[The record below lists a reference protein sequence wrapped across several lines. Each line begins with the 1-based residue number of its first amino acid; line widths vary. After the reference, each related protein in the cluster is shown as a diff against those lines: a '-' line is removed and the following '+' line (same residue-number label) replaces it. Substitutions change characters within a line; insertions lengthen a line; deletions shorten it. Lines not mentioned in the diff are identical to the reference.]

1 MRYEQTTSAAA
12 TVAQAWTALAD
23 VTAFPK
29 WTKSMTEVRALDGAP
44 LRTGNRYRI
53 RQPGLP
59 VIVWRA
65 TEVREGESFVWEAR
79 SPGVRTVA
87 FHRLAANPDGT
98 TQITIGLD
106 QTGALAG
113 LVGALIGGRTRRYLA
128 MEAAG
133 LKAASESVA
142 TGGPA

>member
-1 MRYEQTTSAAA
+1 MHYEQTTSAAA
-12 TVAQAWTALAD
+12 TTAQAWTALSD
-23 VTAFPK
+23 VTSLPQ
-29 WTKSMTEVRALDGAP
+29 WTKSMTEVRALDGVP

-59 VIVWRA
+59 VMVWRV
-65 TEVREGESFVWEAR
+65 TEVREGESFLWEVR
-79 SPGVRTVA
+79 SPGVHTVA
-87 FHRLAANPDGT
+87 FHRVAANPDGT

-113 LVGALIGGRTRRYLA
+113 PVGAFIGGRTRRYLV

-133 LKAASESVA
+133 LKAASESLA
-142 TGGPA
+142 AGGPA